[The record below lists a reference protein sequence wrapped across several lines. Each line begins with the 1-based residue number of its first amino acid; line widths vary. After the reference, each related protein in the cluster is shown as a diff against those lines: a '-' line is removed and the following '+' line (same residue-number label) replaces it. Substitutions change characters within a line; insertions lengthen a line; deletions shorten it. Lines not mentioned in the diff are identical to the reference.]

1 MTREITQAVGQC
13 HQQIKNLQI
22 STSRTRNLEGV
33 ITKNLV
39 LAMSNRLQNVTET
52 FSKSQGDYL
61 RAVEKREAKTKELF
75 GDFDLV
81 TLEDDAGVTSL
92 QMEPSITRGQIST
105 QDLLQLEEDTKH
117 LEQREKEIN
126 EIVKSI
132 SELNTI
138 FKDLAHMVS
147 EQVCCEIFILYSI
160 QHFLAQVGERFL
172 SL

>member
-1 MTREITQAVGQC
+1 M
-13 HQQIKNLQI
+13 
-22 STSRTRNLEGV
+22 
-33 ITKNLV
+33 V

-52 FSKSQGDYL
+52 FGRSQGDYL
-61 RAVEKREAKTKELF
+61 KAVEKREAKTKELF

-81 TLEDDAGVTSL
+81 TLEDDSGVTSL
-92 QMEPSITRGQIST
+92 QMEPSMTRGQIST

-147 EQVCCEIFILYSI
+147 EQVFILINHKLLIKYSYK
-160 QHFLAQVGERFL
+160 QVSILCLNYYFSNNSRVFPNIFEN
-172 SL
+172 